1 MLNADSL
8 NQLRQLRSDI
18 KAEKIVH
25 GGTIKRI
32 TPRFGFVALDDGRDV
47 YLPQE
52 QAQLALVDDRV
63 TVTVDES
70 VKGKPTAALENVEQQ
85 TMKRF
90 IGQYQVRGKG
100 HFVVPDV
107 NGLSRWF
114 FVPPKL
120 RQGAAHGDYVECRVS
135 RHPYPSGNAQAE
147 IQRIIGAAEAPGI
160 ERSYAL
166 ARHELHDEFPE
177 PVLAETEA
185 LSQASIDNTLAA
197 ADSPREDLTGLPFV
211 TIDAPSTQDL
221 DDAVSAR
228 AEGDGWVLSVA
239 IADPVALLPP
249 EGVTEQEARLRGSAG
264 YFPGQPRPM
273 LPPAISQ
280 ELGSLVP
287 DQIRL
292 ALVMEIPVAA
302 DGSLG
307 DYRLVPAQIRC
318 RHKLSYESVSAH
330 LESKPDD
337 TLNTVAPEVLESLT
351 QLGAVTTALRQW
363 RSAQALL
370 SDERPDYRLRLNDER
385 RIRSLDKRH
394 QTPANR
400 LIEDAMIA
408 ANRCAA
414 DFLAKKGQQGL
425 YICHA
430 GIRQD
435 RLDNIRK
442 LINEYCP
449 ELADIDPSTPEGFR
463 ALIQRAPDCATD
475 LPVKSIV
482 LRQLERADMSLT
494 PAPHQ
499 GMGLPAYTTMTSPL
513 RKYSDYLVHRWL
525 HAHLGLAP
533 APSWNGKAMEALQQS
548 LRQLRQAV
556 MSMEQSLK
564 SQFAPGLGEAVL
576 PGTILQ
582 VLSSGFQ
589 VKLDDTGLVGFV
601 SSRDLPGKLSFDPV
615 TLRLSNDQLQFQ
627 LDQPVQ
633 VQFREIDR
641 DRNQIKFTLILPTE

>member
-8 NQLRQLRSDI
+8 NQLRQLRTDI
-18 KAEKIVH
+18 QAEKVVH
-25 GGTIKRI
+25 HGTVKRI
-32 TPRFGFVALDDGRDV
+32 TPRFGFVSLDDGRDV

-63 TVTVDES
+63 SVSLDES
-70 VKGKPTAALENVEQQ
+70 VKGKPSAALEKVEQQ
-85 TMKRF
+85 SLEHF

-120 RQGAAHGDYVECRVS
+120 RRGASHGDYVQCRVS

-147 IQRIIGAAEAPGI
+147 VLSIIGAAGTAGI

-166 ARHELHDEFPE
+166 ARHDLHDEFPPE
-177 PVLAETEA
+177 VLEETAA
-185 LSQASIDNTLAA
+185 LSQQDIDRLGAQR
-197 ADSPREDLTGLPFV
+197 DDLRDRPFV

-221 DDAVSAR
+221 DDAVHASAD
-228 AEGDGWVLSVA
+228 GDGWLLSVA
-239 IADPVALLPP
+239 IADPVALLPADGAA
-249 EGVTEQEARLRGSAG
+249 EKEARLRASAG

-273 LPPAISQ
+273 LPPVISQ
-280 ELGSLVP
+280 ELGSLMP
-287 DQIRL
+287 GRDRL

-302 DGSLG
+302 NGQLG
-307 DYRLVPAQIRC
+307 EYRLRAALVQC
-318 RHKLSYESVSAH
+318 RHKLSYEAVSH
-330 LESKPDD
+330 FLEGQSD
-337 TLNTVAPEVLESLT
+337 ESLGEIDAEVEENLR
-351 QLGAVTTALRQW
+351 QLGAATTALRQW
-363 RSAQALL
+363 RGEQALVN
-370 SDERPDYRLRLNDER
+370 DEQPDYRLRLNEEK

-414 DFLAKKGQQGL
+414 DYLARHGDEGL
-425 YICHA
+425 FIRHA

-435 RLDNIRK
+435 RLENIRK
-442 LINEYCP
+442 LLSEYCP
-449 ELADIDPSTPEGFR
+449 ELAHINPDTPEGFR
-463 ALIQRAPDCATD
+463 ELVQRAPECATD

-482 LRQLERADMSLT
+482 LRQLERADMTLT
-494 PAPHQ
+494 PGPHQ

-513 RKYSDYLVHRWL
+513 RKYSDFLVHRWL
-525 HAHLGLAP
+525 HAHLGLSP
-533 APSWNGKAMEALQQS
+533 APEWNSKAMETLQLD
-548 LRQLRQAV
+548 LRHLRQAV
-556 MSMEQSLK
+556 NSMEQSLK
-564 SQFAPGLGEAVL
+564 CQFASGLGEAVL
-576 PGTILQ
+576 GGHILQ
-582 VLSSGFQ
+582 INPAGFQ
-589 VKLDDTGLVGFV
+589 VKLEDTGLVGFV

-633 VQFREIDR
+633 VRFREIDR
-641 DRNQIKFTLILPTE
+641 DRQQIRFTLVLPESK